1 MVTQYRIKHLMRRI
15 WSPHFKVEV
24 RNLECVSHFML
35 FYKEPLLLNPL
46 LRSLCRFHLAV
57 EPAPKDLQARQLE
70 RVLQVLEKD
79 RMPELWKLDLQKGG
93 GDGFVA
99 VK

>member
-1 MVTQYRIKHLMRRI
+1 
-15 WSPHFKVEV
+15 
-24 RNLECVSHFML
+24 ML

-46 LRSLCRFHLAV
+46 LRSLRRFLHLAV
-57 EPAPKDLQARQLE
+57 EPAPKDLQACELE
-70 RVLQVLEKD
+70 RVLEVLEKD
-79 RMPELWKLDLQKGG
+79 RMPELWKLDLQKCG